1 MPQVHRDTN
10 DVDADGGLS
19 MDTLARAVAS
29 ELPDDG
35 EALSRFHLLRRPW
48 RQENQSALMALA
60 TCAVLAASPVTLT
73 PGDGLDRSWLTALN
87 LARPSSLRF
96 GRDILFTYGPWGYL
110 DYPTGTSRQNLVL
123 GSLFAL
129 VSVAVAWWAGWR
141 AFRRVISRDR
151 AAWASSAV
159 IVLMIPA
166 GGASAM
172 LLVGAALGLLDMVS
186 RRTGDSSARYPLAAS
201 ACAALL
207 LQVKFS
213 EGAVLIP
220 MVFVACFAVVK
231 RRLTAIKCALTFVVC
246 TGLFWLLGAQQIG
259 DLPRWFIGSIR
270 ISRGYTEAMALET
283 DPNSIG
289 YLMMVLLTVTV
300 ALYLLKSA
308 YLTGLFVALKVA
320 VIAALLMYLGLREGF
335 GRHDVGHEAFFYIL
349 TVPVLVWFAG
359 SRNTSRLRLF
369 PVFLAVSLGLN
380 GFLHTNPSA
389 VRSRWATE
397 LEILTDKRFRNNF
410 VEVSKAEA
418 RKRYRLTGDL
428 LSQLQGPV
436 AVDGWEA
443 ALPWAYNLRW
453 NPAPVFQSYVAYTHA
468 LDLINRDW
476 LIHSGESQAILRPTS
491 TGIDGRNS
499 LWDPPAYVVAE
510 ICNFRPAASTEVWL
524 VLKKSSDRCS
534 QPRLIRAESVHAND
548 AIAIPVTGPGELL
561 TMSFSPTD
569 TSVFVTI
576 GRSLNKSFGELSVT
590 ADGTRF
596 RLPRALAV
604 GPLAVSVPATVG
616 WPSQFGGTTAY
627 HSLSFSEAGTVRFNI
642 IEVS

>member
-1 MPQVHRDTN
+1 MPQVQRDTN
-10 DVDADGGLS
+10 DVDADGRPS
-19 MDTLARAVAS
+19 TDTIERSVAS
-29 ELPDDG
+29 ELANDG
-35 EALSRFHLLRRPW
+35 AALRMFHFLRRPW
-48 RQENQSALMALA
+48 RQENQFALMALA
-60 TCAVLAASPVTLT
+60 TCALLAASPVALT

-110 DYPTGTSRQNLVL
+110 DYPTGTSRQNLVV
-123 GSLFAL
+123 GSLFAF
-129 VSVAVAWWAGWR
+129 VSVAVAWLGVWR

-166 GGASAM
+166 GGASTM
-172 LLVGAALGLLDMVS
+172 LLVGAALGLLDVVS
-186 RRTGDSSARYPLAAS
+186 RGTADSSARYPLAAS
-201 ACAALL
+201 GCAALL

-213 EGAVLIP
+213 EGAILIP
-220 MVFVACFAVVK
+220 MVCVACFAVTK
-231 RRLTAIKCALTFVVC
+231 RWLTAIKCALTFVVC
-246 TGLFWLLGAQQIG
+246 TGLFWLFSAQQIS
-259 DLPRWFIGSIR
+259 DLPRWFIGTIR

-300 ALYLLKSA
+300 AFYLLKYA
-308 YLTGLFVALKVA
+308 YRTGLFLALKVG
-320 VIAALLMYLGLREGF
+320 IITGLLMYLGLREGF
-335 GRHDVGHEAFFYIL
+335 GRHDAGHEAFFYIL

-359 SRNTSRLRLF
+359 AHDTSRLRLF
-369 PVFLAVSLGLN
+369 PVVLAVSLGLN

-397 LEILTDKRFRNNF
+397 LEILTDERFQSKF

-418 RKRYRLTGDL
+418 RKRYGLSGDL
-428 LSQLQGPV
+428 LSQLEGPV

-443 ALPWAYNLRW
+443 ALPWAYNLQW
-453 NPAPVFQSYVAYTHA
+453 KPAPVFQSYVAYTHA

-476 LIHSGESQAILRPTS
+476 LIHSEESQSILRPTS

-510 ICNFRPAASTEVWL
+510 ICNFRPAASTKAWL
-524 VLKKSSDRCS
+524 VLKKSSDRCT

-561 TMSFSPTD
+561 IMSFSPID
-569 TSVFVTI
+569 ANVFVDI
-576 GRSLNKSFGELSVT
+576 GRSVNKSFGELSVT

-616 WPSQFGGTTAY
+616 WPSQFGGMTAY

-642 IEVS
+642 VEVS